1 MDETLIETVVKATGC
16 PREKLIEQLKTWL
29 MEAGKS
35 PTNPSLEDLRE
46 ALIPILQDLFTEVA
60 TGENNYIKLFQ

>member
-1 MDETLIETVVKATGC
+1 MDETLIETVIKATGC
-16 PREKLIEQLKTWL
+16 PSEKLSEQLKTWL

-35 PTNPSLEDLRE
+35 PKDPSLEDLRE

-60 TGENNYIKLFQ
+60 TGRNSYIRLSR